1 MSSKSKL
8 NLNKSTLSETPTP
21 NGKVSKVAPNDK
33 VSSVTPIT
41 KVSPATPKV
50 AKLSRG
56 VVKSDNGS
64 ASPLPSSRVSVDRSP
79 GSVTSKP
86 VVDRRSPKLSTTPDK
101 QPTRLPKG
109 SELQFQ
115 LNVVQEDLKKAKEKL
130 AEVEKEKTQAL
141 DELKEAQRFAE
152 EANEKLTTAL
162 VAQKRAEEES
172 EIEKFHALEM
182 EQVDIGASQ
191 KKKEEQDKEIEDLR
205 NQHSVDISALLST
218 THELEKVKQELAMTF
233 DAKNQALCHADE
245 ATKIAEIHAEK
256 VEIMSAELVRLR
268 AAFESMNESEVNS
281 NNVASNLKSEVQTL
295 VEELEKAKEY
305 ENEARKYKIMVMEL
319 ESEIETLKHELQK
332 GNGYVQ
338 KLAENEAAV
347 EQLSIELEAAKIA
360 EACASAKARDYGMEA
375 AKNSEIE
382 MELKSEVDTLTQK
395 LDKAKDYE
403 QQILVANELTLE
415 HFKAE
420 LEAAKMA
427 ESHAHYLV
435 EERQK
440 RVEELELH
448 SEQANQ
454 LERSALES
462 LNTIKKQLEESN
474 DLLHDAESEVSS
486 LKEKLGSLELSIGSQ
501 RIDLEESER
510 RVDIANKQASDLAK
524 EVESLKFMLDTVKD
538 EKTQALKNEKLSATT
553 VEAMLEEK
561 NKLIIELDT
570 SREEE
575 EKSKKAMESL
585 ASALHEVSS
594 EARQMKEKL
603 LSSQD
608 EHENLK
614 TQVENLELELRAS
627 NEKYEGMLDDARC
640 EIDVL
645 NQELEQSK
653 HDQQT
658 VKANW
663 EQKELHLMDSVN
675 KSEEENTS
683 LTEEVSRLVSL
694 LKDAESEACAAKKE
708 EAQVK
713 DSLAEAEHEVDYL
726 KKILGE
732 TKAESMRLKESLLDK
747 ENELQSI
754 IQENEELQSKEFT
767 SLKKVD
773 EFSKL
778 LEEAMTRERAEE
790 NAELTDSE
798 KDYDMLPKV
807 VEFSE
812 QNGNGKIE
820 NSKSELPHQN
830 FQVLVQEIPLEDS
843 NAVYV
848 KGVDAVS
855 KSKDLNGKPNWNENK
870 EKEDDKVEV
879 EFKMWESCKIED
891 RDFLEPDKEF
901 DEEMDSKAENESF
914 DQINGS
920 FLSENLESG
929 GSSPTKELSQKK
941 KNPLLRKFGSLLK
954 KKGTSNQK

>member
-21 NGKVSKVAPNDK
+21 NSKVSKVAPNDK

-56 VVKSDNGS
+56 VVKSENGL
-64 ASPLPSSRVSVDRSP
+64 ASPLQSSRVSVDRSP

-86 VVDRRSPKLSTTPDK
+86 IVDRRSPKLSTTPDK
-101 QPTRLPKG
+101 PAARLSKG
-109 SELQFQ
+109 SDLQFQ
-115 LNVVQEDLKKAKEKL
+115 LNIVQEDLKKTKEKL
-130 AEVEKEKTQAL
+130 AEVEKAKTQAL
-141 DELKEAQRFAE
+141 DELKEAQRIAE
-152 EANEKLTTAL
+152 EANGKLITAL

-182 EQVDIGASQ
+182 EQVDIDLSQ
-191 KKKEEQDKEIEDLR
+191 KKKEERETEIEDLR
-205 NQHSVDISALLST
+205 NQHSVALLSA

-256 VEIMSAELVRLR
+256 VEIMSVELVRLR

-281 NNVASNLKSEVQTL
+281 DKLASKLKSEVQTL
-295 VEELEKAKEY
+295 VQELEKAKDY
-305 ENEARKYKIMVMEL
+305 ENEARKSRVMVMEL
-319 ESEIETLKHELQK
+319 ESEIEILKHELQK
-332 GNGYVQ
+332 GNGYEQ
-338 KLAENEAAV
+338 KLAENEAVV
-347 EQLSIELEAAKIA
+347 EQLSIELEAAKIS
-360 EACASAKARDYGMEA
+360 EVCASAKARDYGTEA
-375 AKNSEIE
+375 AKYSEIE

-395 LDKAKDYE
+395 LEKAKDYE
-403 QQILVANELTLE
+403 QKLVANKLALE
-415 HFKAE
+415 HLNAE
-420 LEAAKMA
+420 LEAAKIA

-440 RVEELELH
+440 RVDELEFH
-448 SEQANQ
+448 CEQANQ
-454 LERSALES
+454 LERSASES
-462 LNTIKKQLEESN
+462 LNKITKQLEESN
-474 DLLHDAESEVSS
+474 GLLHDAESEVTS
-486 LKEKLGSLELSIGSQ
+486 LKEKLVSLELSIGLQ
-501 RIDLEESER
+501 KTDLEESAR
-510 RVDIANKQASDLAK
+510 SVDIANKQASDLAK
-524 EVESLKFMLDTVKD
+524 EVESLKLMLDTVKD
-538 EKTQALKNEKLSATT
+538 EKTQALNNEKRAAAS
-553 VEAMLEEK
+553 VETLLEEK

-570 SREEE
+570 SRDEE

-594 EARQMKEKL
+594 EAKQVKEKL

-614 TQVENLELELRAS
+614 TKVENLELELRAS
-627 NEKYEGMLDDARC
+627 NKKYEEMLDDAKH
-640 EIDVL
+640 EIEVL
-645 NQELEQSK
+645 NELLEQSK

-658 VKANW
+658 AKANW
-663 EQKELHLMDSVN
+663 EQNELHLMDSIN
-675 KSEEENTS
+675 KSEEEKTS

-694 LKDAESEACAAKKE
+694 LKDAENEACATKKE

-713 DSLAEAEHEVDYL
+713 NSLAEAEHEVDYL
-726 KKILGE
+726 NKILGE
-732 TKAESMRLKESLLDK
+732 MKAESMRLKESLLDK

-754 IQENEELQSKEFT
+754 IQENEELQSKDVA

-778 LEEAMTRERAEE
+778 LEEAMTREQAEE
-790 NAELTDSE
+790 NTELTDSE

-812 QNGNGKIE
+812 RNGNGKNE
-820 NSKSELPHQN
+820 NSKSELPHLD

-870 EKEDDKVEV
+870 EKEDDNGEG

-891 RDFLEPDKEF
+891 RDFLEPEKEF
-901 DEEMDSKAENESF
+901 DEELDSKAENESF

-954 KKGTSNQK
+954 KKGTSSQK